1 MVCDNYESTISIAAP
16 GIPEKVDSTFQ
27 PLEDMKKH
35 LKFMPS
41 DKVGPEVNPAEMEFR
56 FVSDRLTGPLTILHC
71 ADKYGLTENKSVQDV
86 TQLCIHIVGSNVIE
100 MLGIIKWEY
109 IIHRLPKLLKL
120 HLVFIGL
127 ELEMEDMD
135 GENPD
140 IKPCENCC
148 DAGREIIYDIRKM
161 PYESYC
167 QNCPDFILPDMVCVF
182 NCGFHEY
189 SNEPE
194 KETWKP
200 ALPFLTKFP
209 GVPLLFT
216 SYTLTEADKDLDL
229 ILKCSE

>member
-1 MVCDNYESTISIAAP
+1 M
-16 GIPEKVDSTFQ
+16 
-27 PLEDMKKH
+27 
-35 LKFMPS
+35 
-41 DKVGPEVNPAEMEFR
+41 
-56 FVSDRLTGPLTILHC
+56 
-71 ADKYGLTENKSVQDV
+71 
-86 TQLCIHIVGSNVIE
+86 
-100 MLGIIKWEY
+100 
-109 IIHRLPKLLKL
+109 
-120 HLVFIGL
+120 FIGL
-127 ELEMEDMD
+127 ELDNEEND

-140 IKPCENCC
+140 IRPCESCC

-189 SNEPE
+189 TNEPE

-229 ILKCSE
+229 ILKCSEGDVTVDERKIENPFRSFRPFRDYEFSNNSDVFYGNSFMTILRKAS